1 MAYDW
6 NKLKQDSIIGF
17 SYSSSEE
24 EAFLGL
30 KAKVKDLV
38 KASILLRSS
47 PDFVE
52 LKGESEPGEYKISRK
67 ILPAIIAEELRAYI
81 DADIP
86 YGFQYFVRYCH
97 HNKFALDT
105 DLVID
110 LYDFVYWWKP
120 TQLQTDEGVLLN
132 LKLKTDRNLK
142 AMTRDIVV
150 AIDAGHGGKYPGAV
164 GPNNILEKDVT
175 LLISKELERTL
186 RDTNGYKPVMIR
198 SGDETIGLNDRFQN
212 ARKMGADIFISIH
225 ADGFRLSSVKGA
237 SVFIWSDEAS
247 STIARNLSEKQR
259 KRIQADINNLQPS
272 DFNEDLARAL
282 YPKIYENKISQ
293 SKILGTKILDQ
304 LKRDPYT
311 KIHKKNVEFAD
322 FRVLKSIDIPSVLV
336 ESGFITNP
344 EDAQRLKGK
353 PGRRMIARSI
363 FLGIHNYFLE
373 NPIIGTIIENNPEF
387 LSYKIQKG
395 DVLSE
400 IAIRFGVSVES
411 IDKNNLGS
419 LVRTLLGSLMVI
431 FVFYSLPLLINFTN
445 DNILNGAEFR
455 NNSKSVLAYTLDK
468 KNNGLL
474 VPFKPETS

>member
-1 MAYDW
+1 M
-6 NKLKQDSIIGF
+6 NKFLLILILSLAAQSNELVFKEIKQASDGSINVLFGLEKV
-17 SYSSSEE
+17 SYINSYTLQNPSRLVFEINQSS
-24 EAFLGL
+24 
-30 KAKVKDLV
+30 V
-38 KASILLRSS
+38 KAPIDEIYNY
-47 PDFVE
+47 PV
-52 LKGESEPGEYKISRK
+52 RK
-67 ILPAIIAEELRAYI
+67 IRASNEEDKTRI
-81 DADIP
+81 
-86 YGFQYFVRYCH
+86 
-97 HNKFALDT
+97 
-105 DLVID
+105 VID

-311 KIHKKNVEFAD
+311 KIHKKDVEFAD

-373 NPIIGTIIENNPEF
+373 NPIIGTIVENNPEF

-411 IDKNNLGS
+411 IDKNNNLNNKPIYPGQ
-419 LVRTLLGSLMVI
+419 
-431 FVFYSLPLLINFTN
+431 
-445 DNILNGAEFR
+445 IL
-455 NNSKSVLAYTLDK
+455 KIYI
-468 KNNGLL
+468 
-474 VPFKPETS
+474 